1 MGALPNRQSSEKQT
15 KRKAPARAKR
25 PAAASGQKCAP
36 RGWKDLDANCRAGT
50 SYAKGEGYFIVFHAF
65 LADLFRL
72 SSGLVCERL
81 CHLIAQNLSRNGKG
95 AAALPDETAEMS
107 IPECATLIGCDERS
121 INRVLEYLVERRMAT
136 VARLADSLFVI
147 SLRYREWST
156 IQPSYREWDEARRLA
171 EVEAAA
177 EARRLA
183 EVEAAAEDLQEDS
196 AEELAV
202 KPGVVPITSKPRV
215 VKAGHRERALPITA
229 GAKSFRFEW
238 ETVGVDLRYTAA
250 IHSGEV
256 VVTACIAESKTL
268 ESKQHA
274 KRAESTSYESSSG
287 HGCPN
292 GQKIPPNVGTR
303 DTPQKGGVKT
313 TPVEV
318 THSRAAELS
327 SLFDPLIYRWCQR
340 TLSGDP
346 KVLQQACEAIGDTPN
361 DILVKV
367 AVERGSRTL
376 TPLHVPALC
385 RQIAADWQRS
395 KTMPI
400 PPPMGEPQTKG
411 AARAQKLVEGLKA
424 LDRLRGKKGA

>member
-1 MGALPNRQSSEKQT
+1 
-15 KRKAPARAKR
+15 
-25 PAAASGQKCAP
+25 
-36 RGWKDLDANCRAGT
+36 
-50 SYAKGEGYFIVFHAF
+50 
-65 LADLFRL
+65 
-72 SSGLVCERL
+72 
-81 CHLIAQNLSRNGKG
+81 LIAQNLSRNGKG

-177 EARRLA
+177 E
-183 EVEAAAEDLQEDS
+183 DLQEDS

-238 ETVGVDLRYTAA
+238 ETAGVDLRYTAA

-292 GQKIPPNVGTR
+292 GQKIPPNGGTR
-303 DTPQKGGVKT
+303 NTPQKGGVKT

-327 SLFDPLIYRWCQR
+327 SVFDPLIYRWCQR

-346 KVLQQACEAIGDTPN
+346 TVLQQACEAIGDTPN

>member
-1 MGALPNRQSSEKQT
+1 
-15 KRKAPARAKR
+15 
-25 PAAASGQKCAP
+25 
-36 RGWKDLDANCRAGT
+36 
-50 SYAKGEGYFIVFHAF
+50 
-65 LADLFRL
+65 
-72 SSGLVCERL
+72 
-81 CHLIAQNLSRNGKG
+81 
-95 AAALPDETAEMS
+95 
-107 IPECATLIGCDERS
+107 
-121 INRVLEYLVERRMAT
+121 
-136 VARLADSLFVI
+136 
-147 SLRYREWST
+147 LRYREWST
-156 IQPSYREWDEARRLA
+156 IQPSYREWD
-171 EVEAAA
+171 

-292 GQKIPPNVGTR
+292 GQKIPPNVGTGN
-303 DTPQKGGVKT
+303 TPQKGGVKT
-313 TPVEV
+313 TPVEVTHSRAAELSADIASALVNLGMVEV

-395 KTMPI
+395 KTMPV